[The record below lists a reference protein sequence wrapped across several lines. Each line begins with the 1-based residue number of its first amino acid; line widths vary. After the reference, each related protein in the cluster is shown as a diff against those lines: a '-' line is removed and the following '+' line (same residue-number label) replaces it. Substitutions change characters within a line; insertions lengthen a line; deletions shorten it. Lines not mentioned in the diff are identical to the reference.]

1 MASFLKKVLSLSRQ
15 YSPSGHDHDERYY
28 TETEVNA
35 LLSNVRASVN
45 PAQGMPDF
53 LHARTLED
61 ELVDYKTNPIWKCNV
76 PGYLYYWLKYQEG
89 YDLDYIIMAASN
101 VNDLKSGTAAAASKK
116 ATILYAQM
124 PNSETNCMPIY
135 PIVPGTSTYFR
146 LMRQEK
152 QEAVLFFVPCVGIN
166 GKIASANWCVNSGS
180 GTATYKNDQ
189 AQAYFFGTV
198 KSSIFAGDWRTLF
211 PSVTWCHQVT
221 ESICKFIAQLFVR
234 NEEVCY
240 G

>member
-15 YSPSGHDHDERYY
+15 YSPSGHNHDERYY
-28 TETEVNA
+28 TEAEVNA
-35 LLSNVRASVN
+35 LLRNVKAPVN

-53 LHARTLED
+53 LNAKTLED
-61 ELVDYKTNPIWKCNV
+61 QNVNHKTNPIWKCNV
-76 PGYLYYWLKYQEG
+76 PGYLYYWIPTLKYQ
-89 YDLDYIIMAASN
+89 DMDYCIAAANN
-101 VNDLKSGTAAAASKK
+101 VNDLKSGSTILASNK
-116 ATILYAQM
+116 ATVLYHNYVDGGASHIIM
-124 PNSETNCMPIY
+124 Y

-146 LMRQEK
+146 LMRQEAQK
-152 QEAVLFFVPCVGIN
+152 AVLFFLPAVGIN
-166 GKIASANWCVNSGS
+166 GKIASSNWCTNAGSGNGTYTSGS
-180 GTATYKNDQ
+180 FT
-189 AQAYFFGTV
+189 YFFGTV
-198 KSSIFAGDWRTLF
+198 KSSIFAGDWKDNF